1 MTQRPQS
8 PAPAAASGVGRWAPP
23 PALVGFLVLLGLMF
37 AGAYAVGS
45 AAGPVAPGMRSSDP
59 GTTGSDRDPVAPHG
73 HGGTGGAR

>member
-8 PAPAAASGVGRWAPP
+8 PAPAAGGAARWAPP
-23 PALVGFLVLLGLMF
+23 PALVGFVVLLGLVF
-37 AGAYAVGS
+37 AGSYAVGA

-59 GTTGSDRDPVAPHG
+59 GSTGSERGPLGPHG

>member
-8 PAPAAASGVGRWAPP
+8 PAPAAGGVARWAP

-37 AGAYAVGS
+37 AGSYAVGV

-59 GTTGSDRDPVAPHG
+59 GSTGPERGPLGPHG